1 MSSLRPKPVIT
12 TRGLCFAINAKGM
25 EDVFKESQ
33 YTNNFK
39 EEFVDNTGQDE
50 KIKNGLIE
58 SQIKINLHLQYLT
71 DRAATTGTIW

>member
-25 EDVFKESQ
+25 EDVFKESL
-33 YTNNFK
+33 YTNNFI
-39 EEFVDNTGQDE
+39 EEFVDNTGHDE

-71 DRAATTGTIW
+71 DRAVTTGTIW